1 MTFSEKLHSTARMIR
16 KEATATSAPLER
28 SRLAGL
34 ADILDAEGRVQKQRA
49 EDATHPFTI
58 ERDGVIVLRRGS

>member
-49 EDATHPFTI
+49 EDVGSLTV
-58 ERDGVIVLRRGS
+58 EVDGLIVARRVR